1 MLKINLATKPGLQDE
16 TKDKSI
22 PAIPNELFES
32 LPPSPEPVISVPD
45 QSGKAA
51 LKSELTA
58 LATPKEDMF
67 ASVESNLEMLE
78 QAEAEEFVPRHV
90 SLPPEKRAETE
101 QEERIEALTK
111 IPRKRR
117 LRKILGVGLGLI
129 VVAVVGYWAYVNFL
143 KAPVQPDEYEKPQPV
158 TEEMVPSAPATTP
171 SEIPPVETVEPV
183 YQTPAAPLTYQSV
196 GQPALSQVEEVYAS
210 QIMAGA
216 RYSLS
221 AAQVLGLFPSGTR
234 VQYLKLKSGKISF
247 LIYVAEEAEGQRIK
261 TGIGNLPGIQASEV
275 FYIERMP
282 TVAAPNVQI
291 MAILKLRL
299 DSGTPRS
306 IRFQNDV
313 NLSQVLWSIGKRNNL
328 NLQPLGI
335 AEPPAAKP
343 RLAEIRGD
351 GGVNSIANFLQEL
364 ANIDLNLGI
373 EQVSL
378 TPASDATGY
387 SGFFNFTINSVIY
400 PQKM

>member
-1 MLKINLATKPGLQDE
+1 
-16 TKDKSI
+16 
-22 PAIPNELFES
+22 
-32 LPPSPEPVISVPD
+32 
-45 QSGKAA
+45 
-51 LKSELTA
+51 
-58 LATPKEDMF
+58 
-67 ASVESNLEMLE
+67 
-78 QAEAEEFVPRHV
+78 
-90 SLPPEKRAETE
+90 
-101 QEERIEALTK
+101 
-111 IPRKRR
+111 
-117 LRKILGVGLGLI
+117 
-129 VVAVVGYWAYVNFL
+129 VNFL

-387 SGFFNFTINSVIY
+387 SGFFNLRSIPLFTRKRCRMVRVISGSLKNRSIYYGKILAIRPTQDRVKSAMFSIIGELGGCKVADLFAGTGNLGIEALSRGATSCTFVEIESHNSALIRQNLLTLGLEKDTEIVRTDVLSVLADM
-400 PQKM
+400 PQFDLILADPPYQYAHYSELLRSFSR